1 MIIAPSILSGDFARL
16 GEEALRCQRA
26 GADWLHLDVMDGR
39 FVPNITFGA
48 QAVAA
53 LRSCTKL
60 LFDVHLMVEQPQ
72 RHIEAFLRAG
82 ADSVT
87 LHPEAMPLLQVRQAI
102 WEIHAAGKLAAL
114 CLKPSIPAEEVY
126 PYLERL
132 DMVLAMTVE
141 PGFGGQAFMAGMLPK
156 IKALRNEI
164 TRRGL
169 STIIQVDGGINES
182 TIAEAAKAG
191 ADCFVAGSAVFG
203 AQDMKQAIAGLR
215 RAASNV

>member
-1 MIIAPSILSGDFARL
+1 MIIAPSILSGNFARL
-16 GEEALRCQRA
+16 GEEARRCERA

-53 LRSCTKL
+53 LRPCAKL
-60 LFDVHLMVEQPQ
+60 LFDVHLMVERPE

-87 LHPEAMPLLQVRQAI
+87 LHPEAIPPLQVRQAI

-114 CLKPSIPAEEVY
+114 CLKPAMPAETVL

-132 DMVLAMTVE
+132 DMVLVMTVE
-141 PGFGGQAFMAGMLPK
+141 PGFGGQAFMAEMLPK
-156 IKALRNEI
+156 IKALREEI

-169 STIIQVDGGINES
+169 STIIQVDGGINEN

-203 AQDMKQAIAGLR
+203 VQDMKQAIEGLR
-215 RAASNV
+215 RAAKL